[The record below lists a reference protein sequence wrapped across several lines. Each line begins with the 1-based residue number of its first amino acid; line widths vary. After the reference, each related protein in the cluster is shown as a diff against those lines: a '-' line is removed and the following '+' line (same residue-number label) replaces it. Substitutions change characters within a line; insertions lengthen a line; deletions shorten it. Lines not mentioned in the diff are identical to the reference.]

1 MDVIDLRS
9 SFLSPHPNA
18 RVSNSSERV
27 RYTAKPF
34 VVGSVAPKKPKLE
47 LRYVIPHQFVSLCAM
62 LLLVT
67 HTTIPRMSRACIHLG
82 MHDNHV
88 SNGTCHESVDLAYQ
102 HVAK

>member
-1 MDVIDLRS
+1 MLE
-9 SFLSPHPNA
+9 FLIL
-18 RVSNSSERV
+18 VSGLDILLNHLLWGV
-27 RYTAKPF
+27 WPQ
-34 VVGSVAPKKPKLE
+34 KKPKLE